1 MTCRLKVAFKKCT
14 GEIGEIIDSMA
25 EMQTSIAEN
34 SLLKPE
40 KNNNVQSFVSYSYL
54 LSVVMYLQCV

>member
-40 KNNNVQSFVSYSYL
+40 KNNNVQSFSPGKVSGPG
-54 LSVVMYLQCV
+54 